1 MAVGHGE
8 VRWRRLAQRP
18 SRRVLRRADAAVPGP
33 TAPEI
38 TVSPSQLGW
47 NTAMSA
53 STLIQLGVCA
63 ATMVAEPVLGSIDT
77 FWVAALGTTE
87 LSALG
92 PNTTLYGC
100 VIAVIVAYGFGTA
113 ATRKIAVALELDEA
127 HRPRVPL
134 NPVRRPRRAA
144 RSSPPWEPPSL
155 RLGGGLLVAA
165 FPTLIVN
172 LIGAPEACGAR
183 G

>member
-1 MAVGHGE
+1 M
-8 VRWRRLAQRP
+8 
-18 SRRVLRRADAAVPGP
+18 
-33 TAPEI
+33 
-38 TVSPSQLGW
+38 SPSQLGW

-127 HRPRVPL
+127 HRRSGTL
-134 NPVRRPRRAA
+134 KPVRRPQRAA
-144 RSSPPWEPPSL
+144 RSSPSWEPPSPSPGVRFAGRSL
-155 RLGGGLLVAA
+155 SHLDRQPDWSPGERG
-165 FPTLIVN
+165 
-172 LIGAPEACGAR
+172 GAR
-183 G
+183 S

>member
-1 MAVGHGE
+1 MSTLLVNQGPISAAPAGAARTRGRFEKDVTHLRGGARASTRSRSAAVKTHLSSAFQRTNDHDVAVGHGE

-33 TAPEI
+33 TSPEV

-100 VIAVIVAYGFGTA
+100 VIAVIVAYGDTSSM
-113 ATRKIAVALELDEA
+113 
-127 HRPRVPL
+127 PRLP
-134 NPVRRPRRAA
+134 
-144 RSSPPWEPPSL
+144 
-155 RLGGGLLVAA
+155 
-165 FPTLIVN
+165 
-172 LIGAPEACGAR
+172 
-183 G
+183 